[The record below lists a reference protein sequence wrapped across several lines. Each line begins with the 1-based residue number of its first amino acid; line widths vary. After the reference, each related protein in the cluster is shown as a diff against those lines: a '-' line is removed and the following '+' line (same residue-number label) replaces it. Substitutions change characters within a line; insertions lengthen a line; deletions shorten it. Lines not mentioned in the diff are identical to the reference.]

1 MPEKPAL
8 LDSAVPDEAAEAAEL
23 EQQRAQA
30 LADAQDKLN
39 QAQTALNE
47 ALQAQQ
53 DAAGTADSADDDAA
67 SQRVAEAQAAY
78 DAAAA
83 ELAALQPAEET
94 DGNTEPVADSAE
106 EPQSEPDS
114 ANGEN
119 AG

>member
-1 MPEKPAL
+1 MAEIKVLAL
-8 LDSAVPDEAAEAAEL
+8 DLDGTLTNNAKVITPRTKA
-23 EQQRAQA
+23 
-30 LADAQDKLN
+30 
-39 QAQTALNE
+39 

-67 SQRVAEAQAAY
+67 SQRVTEAQAAY

-94 DGNTEPVADSAE
+94 DGNTEPAADSAE

>member
-1 MPEKPAL
+1 MPEKPVL
-8 LDSAVPDEAAEAAEL
+8 LDSAVPDEAAAAAEQ

-53 DAAGTADSADDDAA
+53 DAGGSGCHDDAA
-67 SQRVAEAQAAY
+67 PACGGGPAAY
-78 DAAAA
+78 DAARRRRF
-83 ELAALQPAEET
+83 QPAELNPNAGT
-94 DGNTEPVADSAE
+94 PIPSPTAPE

-114 ANGEN
+114 DQRAEY
-119 AG
+119 AV